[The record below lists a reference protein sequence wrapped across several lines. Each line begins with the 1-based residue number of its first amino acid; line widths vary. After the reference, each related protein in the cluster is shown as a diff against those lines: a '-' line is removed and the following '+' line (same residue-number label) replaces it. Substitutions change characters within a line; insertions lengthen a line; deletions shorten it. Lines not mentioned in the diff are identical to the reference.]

1 MVSILQDRRL
11 QYLFLFRGG
20 ERERRRLEFWLE
32 AALVEASEDGTLGT
46 LLEICRG
53 CVGVTKECP
62 SCLEGFLRA
71 FIRKWDG
78 VYRTQIFDLL
88 VCVVPHDWEGLS
100 PLLFIHFELI
110 LTYGQ
115 SIGEKL

>member
-32 AALVEASEDGTLGT
+32 AALVEAREDGTLGT

-53 CVGVTKECP
+53 FVGVTKECP

-71 FIRKWDG
+71 FIREWDG
-78 VYRTQIFDLL
+78 VHRTQIFDLL
-88 VCVVPHDWEGLS
+88 LCVVPHDWEGLS